1 MMPNKVAVVFCV
13 HHKPWL
19 VMSSLITLLAQ
30 DFQDVDL
37 FFLYNVGAGDAARPN
52 APASNTQLSPF
63 DERVRDVCRLQR
75 PGVFEI
81 DYVNDEALDS
91 GAWYRFIRSE
101 RWRAYEWTLFA
112 GEGTLF
118 ARPALLS
125 AMLSLAA
132 SNRQVHLIASGHEK
146 RRIPKS
152 AFLKYRERHEHPTD
166 RDRLEDRMIEEAFAI
181 FSRDPSFQRLFDG
194 WGSDF
199 PAETQNHV
207 PDGGPPSDFLRRL
220 RSRWARTWGPPAKG
234 GAWSRAPWAVEYP
247 LARLRLLAPPPAPNG
262 SPAPVYV
269 NGVPRPAESVADIT
283 RVNGVGFHK
292 VEGPEWFGCATNH
305 LMSRTFLERFHAR
318 LEEFRLWDVL
328 DLRYAGTPLE
338 VIWGFIPGWLGF
350 EKWFTD
356 GFHRVRK
363 DFATYIREDGPPEMA
378 AYIDRYY
385 RGHLAVTWR
394 GDYLKI
400 GAYRS
405 GLERL
410 RDQLPAVYF

>member
-1 MMPNKVAVVFCV
+1 MPNRVALAICV

-19 VMSSLITLLAQ
+19 VMSTLITLLAQ

-37 FFLYNVGAGDAARPN
+37 FFLYNVGDGDAARPD
-52 APASNTQLSPF
+52 APSTNTQLSPF
-63 DERVRDVCRLQR
+63 DERVREVCRLR
-75 PGVFEI
+75 RGGVFEI

-91 GAWYRFIRSE
+91 GAWYKFIRSE
-101 RWRAYEWTLFA
+101 RWRSYEWTLFL

-118 ARPALLS
+118 ARSALLS
-125 AMLSLAA
+125 AMLSFAA
-132 SNRQVHLIASGHEK
+132 WNPQVHLVASGHEQ
-146 RRIPKS
+146 RRIPKN
-152 AFLKYRERHEHPTD
+152 AFLKYRERHERPTD

-181 FSRDPSFQRLFDG
+181 FSRDPSFRRLFDA

-207 PDGGPPSDFLRRL
+207 PEGGPPSDFLRRL
-220 RSRWARTWGPPAKG
+220 RSRWIRTWGPPASG
-234 GAWSRAPWAVEYP
+234 GALSRVPWTVEYP
-247 LARLRLLAPPPAPNG
+247 VARLRLFGPPPARNG

-269 NGVPRPAESVADIT
+269 NGAPRLAESVADIT
-283 RVNGVGFHK
+283 RVDGVGFHR
-292 VEGPEWFGCATNH
+292 VDGPEWFGCTPIQ

-318 LEEFRLWDVL
+318 LEEFRIWDTL
-328 DLRYAGTPLE
+328 DLCYSGTPLE
-338 VIWGFIPGWLGF
+338 VIWGFIPRWLGF

-363 DFATYIREDGPPEMA
+363 DYATYAREDSAPEMA

-394 GDYLKI
+394 GDFLRI

-410 RDQLPAVYF
+410 RDQLPAAYF